1 MVDRILEHETRHD
14 KYAPPAPLKSD
25 QPEESVKKGG
35 DLVEALLASE
45 ANRKEELERQKAKE
59 AADMTKVRELNKM
72 SLEALK
78 KLLVS
83 KGHDGEGKK
92 EDLVKAAFHF
102 ALEEEET
109 EARKDE
115 LKALGVKDL
124 KQLLTE
130 NGLQASSGKLSDMV
144 NAQLTYEKRIKDEY
158 RAYEAKVREMT
169 EQKKDEY
176 EGLPLAELKKLLEA
190 KGLKAGKGKAEGAV
204 RLAEEAQ
211 KDGSISKKISQLTRQ
226 ERKAQLLAMEKSV
239 VLDLCTELEI
249 DPILKDVLVQRILSY
264 ESDVAI
270 GFIEPDAKKAR
281 VSRK

>member
-1 MVDRILEHETRHD
+1 
-14 KYAPPAPLKSD
+14 
-25 QPEESVKKGG
+25 
-35 DLVEALLASE
+35 LVEALLASE

-78 KLLVS
+78 KSLVS

-92 EDLVKAAFHF
+92 EDLVKAAFHL
-102 ALEEEET
+102 ALEEEEI
-109 EARKDE
+109 EARKNQ

-130 NGLQASSGKLSDMV
+130 NGLQASGKLPDMV

-190 KGLKAGKGKAEGAV
+190 KGLKAGKAKAEGAL

-226 ERKAQLLAMEKSV
+226 ERKTQLLAMEKSD

-264 ESDVAI
+264 ESDVAT
-270 GFIEPDAKKAR
+270 GFVEPDAKKAR
-281 VSRK
+281 VSRKQ